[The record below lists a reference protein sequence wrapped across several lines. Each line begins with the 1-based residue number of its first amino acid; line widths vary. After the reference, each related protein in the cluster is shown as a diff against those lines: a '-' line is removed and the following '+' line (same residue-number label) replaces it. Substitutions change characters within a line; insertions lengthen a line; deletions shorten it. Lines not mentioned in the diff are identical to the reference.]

1 MQDKGLWAPFP
12 TLQCL
17 WSALGRML
25 LCCAVST
32 LVPCGASLHALISD
46 LDAVYMPEAV
56 RLHTEPSHCAA
67 CALLLFFFSHLL
79 EMTKLRSCVNLQ
91 TVPSTT
97 GQSAIWSSGLK
108 TAALMACKVIVM
120 HINWEWCGEWNL
132 ASRVKFGFCLGA
144 DCITDFPFRES
155 WAWQSRSRN

>member
-1 MQDKGLWAPFP
+1 MFTFIHLSAFLKSEHTQDKGLWTPFP

-56 RLHTEPSHCAA
+56 RLHTEPSRCVA
-67 CALLLFFFSHLL
+67 CTFFFLFFFSISLR
-79 EMTKLRSCVNLQ
+79 MTKLRSCTNLQ
-91 TVPSTT
+91 TEPLTA

-108 TAALMACKVIVM
+108 TAVLMACKVIVM
-120 HINWEWCGEWNL
+120 HINWEWCG
-132 ASRVKFGFCLGA
+132 G
-144 DCITDFPFRES
+144 
-155 WAWQSRSRN
+155 